1 MRARD
6 QHAFLNVANTLFC
19 RIKRAAFCD
28 LAYDLQRRTL
38 IMLRFYA
45 LAAAIALA
53 GVFGL
58 IDSASAKHQHHAGH
72 TLLGNKLQT
81 DGKHELHKYGEHTI
95 HVHVA
100 KGKVTNL
107 TVTHRTKGNVPVRK
121 FKTSKKVVQE
131 EGSTR
136 IGEVDGQR
144 HVHLIAASGTKVAQ
158 ATVYYGYAFFD
169 GTDWIIYWFPAD
181 YVVVDASW
189 VEYTEVIG

>member
-1 MRARD
+1 
-6 QHAFLNVANTLFC
+6 
-19 RIKRAAFCD
+19 
-28 LAYDLQRRTL
+28 
-38 IMLRFYA
+38 MLRAHCFAQSDIQFLALWLTPNDGDNTMVRTYA

-58 IDSASAKHQHHAGH
+58 IESASAKHQHHAAH
-72 TLLGNKLQT
+72 VLLGNKLNT
-81 DGKHELHKYGEHTI
+81 DGKHELHKHGEHTI

-107 TVTHRTKGNVPVRK
+107 TVTHRTKGNVAVKK
-121 FKTSKKVVQE
+121 FKTSKKVVQD
-131 EGSTR
+131 EGSMR
-136 IGEVDGQR
+136 VGEGIGPR
-144 HVHLIAASGTKVAQ
+144 HVHLVAAGGTKVAQ
-158 ATVYYGYAFFD
+158 ATIYYGYAFFD